1 MQGII
6 FNSQHQPV
14 GNLQYASLCSACY
27 QFKCIGKT
35 MEQVTIAHLYMS
47 PNPIIAYQHTI
58 MKNKSTDRLHRAE
71 YSEV

>member
-1 MQGII
+1 M
-6 FNSQHQPV
+6 
-14 GNLQYASLCSACY
+14 C
-27 QFKCIGKT
+27 
-35 MEQVTIAHLYMS
+35 